1 MIRGVIRAV
10 LPGSAMKVLRHARGW
25 ARLRSVA
32 QLQFDTR
39 PLARLSE
46 INTESAFRD
55 QRITSDWNADAA
67 RIIALFGNEDLLDGV
82 NPGDRR
88 ALYSLVRAAKPRNV
102 LEVGTHI
109 GASTLFIALAL
120 EANNNGGRV
129 TTVDVADV
137 NDADRGAWRRIGMRM
152 SPRAY
157 AEQLNCA
164 HRIQFVTRDSVQ
176 FLTTTDEQFD
186 FIFLDGDHSADTVY
200 REVAASLKRL
210 QPSGC
215 VLLHDFYPD
224 AQPLFPDDVIVPG
237 PALACAR
244 IVREGAP
251 LVVKP
256 LGNLPWPT
264 KQGTSATSLA
274 LIAQSESGT
283 SGLSTRT
290 T

>member
-1 MIRGVIRAV
+1 
-10 LPGSAMKVLRHARGW
+10 MKMLRHARDW
-25 ARLRSVA
+25 ARLRRVA
-32 QLQFDTR
+32 PLAFE
-39 PLARLSE
+39 PGALARLSDVDMDA
-46 INTESAFRD
+46 AFRNE
-55 QRITSDWNADAA
+55 QIAAGWRADAA
-67 RIIALFGNEDLLDGV
+67 RIIALFGNEDLLGGV

-120 EANNNGGRV
+120 EANSNGGRV

-137 NDADRGAWRRIGMRM
+137 NDPVRGAWRSVGTRM
-152 SPRAY
+152 PPRAF
-157 AEQLNCA
+157 AEELKCA
-164 HRIQFVTRDSVQ
+164 HCIQFVTRDSVQ
-176 FLTTTDEQFD
+176 FLATTTEEFD

-210 QPSGC
+210 RPGGL

-224 AQPLFPDDVIVPG
+224 ALPLFPDDVIVPG

-244 IVREGAP
+244 ILREGVNM
-251 LVVKP
+251 LVKP

-274 LIAQSESGT
+274 LVARPESGT
-283 SGLSTRT
+283 AGSAARPR
-290 T
+290 